1 MISLGV
7 ASGRRLVWSII
18 LATVC
23 QVIFEGSLGAG
34 EFRLDTG
41 TKSYYATRCILH
53 TEDRRRERPLQG
65 VFRLRRQR
73 SYESCKGFTV
83 GRR

>member
-7 ASGRRLVWSII
+7 ASGRRLVWSIM

-23 QVIFEGSLGAG
+23 QVSFEGSLATG

-41 TKSYYATRCILH
+41 TKSYYATGCILH
-53 TEDRRRERPLQG
+53 TEDRRRECLLPD
-65 VFRLRRQR
+65 VFRLRR
-73 SYESCKGFTV
+73 
-83 GRR
+83 